1 MISKS
6 FRLFFLDP
14 LKELS
19 QGCLSYINFTFGFI
33 LDGILLRNISDKTPD
48 DLLLETFKIL
58 KIIIFLLS
66 QILHLMRY
74 SERLIRIFGMR

>member
-14 LKELS
+14 LKDLS
-19 QGCLSYINFTFGFI
+19 QGCHSYINFTFGFI
-33 LDGILLRNISDKTPD
+33 LDAILLRNINDKTPD